1 MPRGKAVSLAAK
13 AVGTHRAQAVSYL
26 DDAHLAQIENATPTS
41 LERWGRVVQEK
52 TVAGQGKDAK
62 AVKRSRK
69 GSECI
74 ERSGKSSGR
83 SGKGSKDRGRS
94 PAPPPPGRSV

>member
-52 TVAGQGKDAK
+52 TVAGQGKTVEGHRKEAEGSD
-62 AVKRSRK
+62 RSRK
-69 GSECI
+69 GSERSTKGREGSEKI
-74 ERSGKSSGR
+74 TERQR
-83 SGKGSKDRGRS
+83 MH
-94 PAPPPPGRSV
+94 